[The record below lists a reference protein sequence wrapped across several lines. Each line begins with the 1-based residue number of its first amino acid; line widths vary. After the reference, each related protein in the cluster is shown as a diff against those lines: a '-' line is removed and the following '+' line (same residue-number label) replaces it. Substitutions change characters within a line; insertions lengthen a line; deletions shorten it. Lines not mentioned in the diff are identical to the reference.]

1 MGAPS
6 GHPGH
11 GKEGGIELQGQIQ
24 HVVDKTGIKVHIGGY
39 ALIHLPLPGD
49 DLGAQPLHQ
58 GVQLI
63 LLRTALLPGQ
73 LLHKG
78 VEQVGTGVGE
88 RVDRVTHTVNEASS
102 VKCLLVQQGLEVMA
116 HLVLVL
122 PVLHLLF
129 HVLKHSNDLD
139 VGAAVLGPLQ

>member
-102 VKCLLVQQGLEVMA
+102 VKCLEVMA